1 MWFLT
6 PSNMHSFR
14 QNFHTCIDIYKLDI
28 FIFICIYSVE
38 ELEDT
43 KVVIR
48 IRNSKKDRQDNDQNK
63 KDKSTNN
70 NLQLA

>member
-1 MWFLT
+1 VIGILYHWC
-6 PSNMHSFR
+6 SVRKSIN
-14 QNFHTCIDIYKLDI
+14 IYKLDI

-48 IRNSKKDRQDNDQNK
+48 IRNSKKDRQNNDQNK

-70 NLQLA
+70 DLQFV